1 MMISKN
7 DTADI
12 EDKISAFEE
21 RFNISLPE
29 QYRSFLLKYNGGITP
44 ETEFKYKRTA
54 IDIRAFY
61 GIGQSIDYYSFDNI
75 FENILKDIL
84 PLALFIDNGI
94 LPIAE
99 DSFGNYITIG
109 IDGENTGKVFFC
121 DHEKGMKTKL
131 LTETFSGFLQK
142 CKSNEFDPSDVL
154 SPEEWEKK
162 MIADGKEA
170 FITDFTRKVVTET
183 YNLYNGIHL
192 EEVVLPD

>member
-21 RFNISLPE
+21 RFHISLPE

-75 FENILKDIL
+75 FETILKDIL
-84 PLALFIDNGI
+84 PLAFLSIM
-94 LPIAE
+94 A
-99 DSFGNYITIG
+99 
-109 IDGENTGKVFFC
+109 FFQSP
-121 DHEKGMKTKL
+121 KTH
-131 LTETFSGFLQK
+131 SAIISQ
-142 CKSNEFDPSDVL
+142 SV
-154 SPEEWEKK
+154 
-162 MIADGKEA
+162 
-170 FITDFTRKVVTET
+170 
-183 YNLYNGIHL
+183 
-192 EEVVLPD
+192 